1 MKTTSKD
8 FSLKVKDLD
17 NLISY
22 FENSENEFD
31 LDEGIK
37 KYEEAIKIVK
47 DLKKSLK
54 SYELK
59 IKELNS
65 VYKEDE

>member
-1 MKTTSKD
+1 MKKELSAKVAKLD
-8 FSLKVKDLD
+8 SL
-17 NLISY
+17 IAY
-22 FENSENEFD
+22 FEKSGNDFD

-37 KYEEAIKIVK
+37 KYEEAILIVK

-59 IKELNS
+59 IKELDIK
-65 VYKEDE
+65 YKEEEVI

>member
-1 MKTTSKD
+1 MKKELST
-8 FSLKVKDLD
+8 KVEKLD
-17 NLISY
+17 ELIAY
-22 FENSENEFD
+22 FEETGNNFD

-37 KYEEAIKIVK
+37 KYEEAIIIVK

-59 IKELNS
+59 IKDLDAK
-65 VYKEDE
+65 YKEEDSI

>member
-1 MKTTSKD
+1 MKKELSTKVEKLD
-8 FSLKVKDLD
+8 SL
-17 NLISY
+17 IAY
-22 FENSENEFD
+22 FEESGNEFD

-37 KYEEAIKIVK
+37 KYEEAILIVK

-59 IKELNS
+59 IKELD
-65 VYKEDE
+65 VKYKEEEVI

>member
-1 MKTTSKD
+1 MKKELSSKVE
-8 FSLKVKDLD
+8 KLD
-17 NLISY
+17 TLIAY
-22 FENSENEFD
+22 FEESGNEFD

-37 KYEEAIKIVK
+37 KYEEAILIVK

-59 IKELNS
+59 IKELD
-65 VYKEDE
+65 VKYKEEEVI